1 MKDSKQMTEQ
11 ELDDISGGPH
21 IRNWWGVN
29 RQEVTDP
36 IFVLHQVNET
46 QVLIVVNPD
55 SM

>member
-21 IRNWWGVN
+21 IRNWWGGN

-36 IFVLHQVNET
+36 TFRSSPSKRNTGPHC
-46 QVLIVVNPD
+46 
-55 SM
+55 S